1 MHEEIPAFLESQRAD
16 AYKIRKNVLEIAWYM
31 RGGIT
36 LDQAWDLSSED
47 REIIGE
53 IIESNMEKSKKAG
66 FPII

>member
-1 MHEEIPAFLESQRAD
+1 
-16 AYKIRKNVLEIAWYM
+16 M
-31 RGGIT
+31 RGGIPIE
-36 LDQAWDLSSED
+36 QAWQLSSED

>member
-1 MHEEIPAFLESQRAD
+1 M
-16 AYKIRKNVLEIAWYM
+16 LEIVWYM
-31 RGGIT
+31 RGGIP
-36 LDQAWDLSSED
+36 LEQAWQLSSED